1 MTPTNIEKNLKMEKI
16 NKEVLA
22 NALSYTEYRELT
34 DRLVAE
40 NKTTGP
46 NQSEAML
53 HYTKM
58 NGVRMKRLDK
68 TTKLTDDSI
77 NLLSQIDQ
85 PQTWLVLT
93 EAWCG
98 DAAQV
103 LPVMNKFAAA
113 NTNIDLKLIMRDE
126 HLDIMDAYLTN
137 GARSI
142 PKLIVIDQ
150 QSEEV
155 VSTWGPR
162 PAEVQKMVMDAK
174 VESKKIENDEER
186 KAFNDEV
193 KVDVQRWY
201 TKDKTIKIQQ
211 ELLDAVLSKQFA

>member
-1 MTPTNIEKNLKMEKI
+1 MEKI
-16 NKEVLA
+16 NKKVLA
-22 NALSYTEYRELT
+22 KALSYAEYRELT
-34 DRLVAE
+34 DRLVVE

-53 HYTKM
+53 LYTKM

-93 EAWCG
+93 EACCG

-103 LPVMNKFAAA
+103 LPVMNKFAEA
-113 NTNIDLKLIMRDE
+113 NINIDLKLIMRDE
-126 HLDIMDAYLTN
+126 HLDIMDAFLSN
-137 GARSI
+137 GSRSI

-150 QSEEV
+150 QGEEV
-155 VSTWGPR
+155 LATWGPR
-162 PAEVQKMVMDAK
+162 PAEVQKMVMDGK
-174 VESKKIENDEER
+174 LESMKIEDKEER

-201 TKDKTIKIQQ
+201 IKDKTIQIQRQ
-211 ELLDAVLSKQFA
+211 LLNAVLSKQFA

>member
-1 MTPTNIEKNLKMEKI
+1 MEKI

-22 NALSYTEYRELT
+22 NALSYTAYRELT

-40 NKTTGP
+40 NKTTGQ

-68 TTKLTDDSI
+68 TTKLTEDSL
-77 NLLSQIDQ
+77 NMLSQIDQ

-103 LPVMNKFAAA
+103 LPVMNKLAEA
-113 NTNIDLKLIMRDE
+113 NANIDLKLIMRDE

-155 VSTWGPR
+155 ISTWGPR
-162 PAEVQKMVMDAK
+162 PVEVQKMVMDAK
-174 VESKKIENDEER
+174 VESKKIENDEDR
-186 KAFNDEV
+186 KAFNDEL
-193 KVDVQRWY
+193 KVEVQRWY
-201 TKDKTIKIQQ
+201 IKDKTIKIQQ
-211 ELLDAVLSKQFA
+211 ELLDAVLSKQLV

>member
-1 MTPTNIEKNLKMEKI
+1 MEKI
-16 NKEVLA
+16 NKKALA
-22 NALSYTEYRELT
+22 KALSYAEYRELT
-34 DRLVAE
+34 DRLVVE

-103 LPVMNKFAAA
+103 LPVMNKFAEA
-113 NTNIDLKLIMRDE
+113 NINIDLKLIMRDE
-126 HLDIMDAYLTN
+126 HLDIMDAFLTN
-137 GARSI
+137 GSRSI

-150 QSEEV
+150 QGEEV
-155 VSTWGPR
+155 VATWGPR
-162 PAEVQKMVMDAK
+162 PAEVQKMVMDGK
-174 VESKKIENDEER
+174 LKSKKIEDKEER

-201 TKDKTIKIQQ
+201 IKDKTIQIQQ
-211 ELLDAVLSKQFA
+211 ELLNAGLSKQFA

>member
-1 MTPTNIEKNLKMEKI
+1 MEKI
-16 NKEVLA
+16 NKKALA
-22 NALSYTEYRELT
+22 KALSYAEYRELT
-34 DRLVAE
+34 DRLVVE

-68 TTKLTDDSI
+68 TTTLAEDSLF
-77 NLLSQIDQ
+77 LLSQIDQ

-126 HLDIMDAYLTN
+126 HLDIMDAFLTN
-137 GARSI
+137 GSRSI

-150 QSEEV
+150 QGEEV
-155 VSTWGPR
+155 VATWGPR
-162 PAEVQKMVMDAK
+162 PAEVQKMVMDGK
-174 VESKKIENDEER
+174 LKSMKIEDKEER

-201 TKDKTIKIQQ
+201 IKDKTIQIQQ
-211 ELLDAVLSKQFA
+211 ELLNAVLSKQFA

>member
-1 MTPTNIEKNLKMEKI
+1 MEKI
-16 NKEVLA
+16 NKKALA
-22 NALSYTEYRELT
+22 KALSYAEYRELT
-34 DRLVAE
+34 DRLVVE

-68 TTKLTDDSI
+68 TTTLAEDSLF
-77 NLLSQIDQ
+77 LLSQIDQ

-126 HLDIMDAYLTN
+126 HLDIMDAFLTN
-137 GARSI
+137 GSRSI

-150 QSEEV
+150 QGEEV
-155 VSTWGPR
+155 VATWGPR
-162 PAEVQKMVMDAK
+162 PAEVQKMVMDGK
-174 VESKKIENDEER
+174 LKSMKIENKEER

-201 TKDKTIKIQQ
+201 IKDKTIQIQQ
-211 ELLDAVLSKQFA
+211 ELLNAVLSKQFA

>member
-1 MTPTNIEKNLKMEKI
+1 MEKI
-16 NKEVLA
+16 NKKVLA
-22 NALSYTEYRELT
+22 KALSYAEYRELT
-34 DRLVAE
+34 DRLVVE

-53 HYTKM
+53 LYTKM

-103 LPVMNKFAAA
+103 LPVMNKFAEA
-113 NTNIDLKLIMRDE
+113 NINIDLKLIMRDE
-126 HLDIMDAYLTN
+126 HLDIMDAFLSN
-137 GARSI
+137 GSRSI

-150 QSEEV
+150 QGEEV
-155 VSTWGPR
+155 LATWGPR
-162 PAEVQKMVMDAK
+162 PAEVQKMVMDGK
-174 VESKKIENDEER
+174 LESMKIEDKEER

-201 TKDKTIKIQQ
+201 IKDKTIQIQRQ
-211 ELLDAVLSKQFA
+211 LLNAVLSKQFA

>member
-1 MTPTNIEKNLKMEKI
+1 MEKI
-16 NKEVLA
+16 NKKVLA
-22 NALSYTEYRELT
+22 KALSYAEYRELT
-34 DRLVAE
+34 DRLVVE

-53 HYTKM
+53 LYTKM

-103 LPVMNKFAAA
+103 LPVMNKFAEA
-113 NTNIDLKLIMRDE
+113 NINIDLKLIMRDE
-126 HLDIMDAYLTN
+126 HLDIMDAFLSN
-137 GARSI
+137 GSRSI

-150 QSEEV
+150 QGEEV
-155 VSTWGPR
+155 LATWGPR
-162 PAEVQKMVMDAK
+162 PAEVQKMVMDGK
-174 VESKKIENDEER
+174 LESMKIEDKEER

-201 TKDKTIKIQQ
+201 IKDKTIQIQQ
-211 ELLDAVLSKQFA
+211 ELLNAVLSKQFA